1 MHHNS
6 SHPRCGGLVA
16 QQVDLRQLVYALS
29 ASLDLVGIGDVA
41 HGKRVGIMAAE
52 CGKAL
57 GAGESEQA
65 CLFELGVLHDI
76 GVSSTFIHSHLV
88 SEFDWESSQR
98 HCEVGYDLLKD
109 FPPLAPLAEPIRYH
123 HTHWHQLVRQQEV
136 TATVRRQANL
146 IFLVDRVDALAAP
159 HYGDGSLLMHTQEI
173 RQRIEACA
181 GEFFDPE
188 LVAAFLRASLPE
200 AFWLQLEG
208 RAITDY
214 MRGMLSEREPC
225 LTSNGE
231 LKQLARIF
239 SAIVDAKSPF
249 TVAHS
254 LGVARLARRLAQWM
268 GIEEGRCEQLEIAGL
283 LHDLGKLRV
292 PDEILDKAGKL
303 DERERAIINTHS
315 FETYQILRHID
326 GFEEIA
332 LWASY
337 HHEEP
342 NGCGYPFHLTAEAMP
357 LEARILRVADIFQAM
372 VQHRPYRAGLSAD
385 AALAFLQQLASQ
397 GRVDVDA
404 VATLA
409 AHLPEAHQ
417 AASGQTQ
424 AAQRVLGVGERTS

>member
-1 MHHNS
+1 MNS
-6 SHPRCGGLVA
+6 NTPHTRSGEHVS
-16 QQVDLRQLVYALS
+16 QQVDLRQVVYALS

-57 GAGESEQA
+57 GANASERA

-88 SEFDWESSQR
+88 SEFDWESSQF
-98 HCEVGYDLLKD
+98 HCEVGHDLLKD
-109 FPPLAPLAEPIRYH
+109 FPPLAPLADPIRYH
-123 HTHWHQLVRQQEV
+123 HTHWHRLVQTPGLAAGV
-136 TATVRRQANL
+136 MRQANL

-159 HYGDGSLLMHTQEI
+159 HYGDGSLLMHTHEI

-188 LVAAFLRASLPE
+188 LVAAFLLASRSE

-208 RAITDY
+208 RAISDY
-214 MRGMLSEREPC
+214 MHDMLSEREPC

-254 LGVARLARRLAQWM
+254 LGVARLARLLAELM
-268 GIEEGRCEQLEIAGL
+268 GIEEGHCEQLEIAGL

-292 PDEILDKAGKL
+292 PDEILDKPGSL

-326 GFEEIA
+326 GFEAIA

-372 VQHRPYRAGLSAD
+372 VQNRPYREGLSAGQ
-385 AALAFLQQLASQ
+385 ALGFLQQLASQ
-397 GRVDVDA
+397 RRVDVEV

-409 AHLPEAHQ
+409 AHLPQ
-417 AASGQTQ
+417 ALCAACGQ
-424 AAQRVLGVGERTS
+424 APDVSSSH

>member
-1 MHHNS
+1 MNNRNMPHLGTMV
-6 SHPRCGGLVA
+6 GGTLP
-16 QQVDLRQLVYALS
+16 QQVDLRQVVYALS
-29 ASLDLVGIGDVA
+29 ASLDLVGIGDVS

-52 CGKAL
+52 CGRAL
-57 GAGESEQA
+57 GASDSECG

-76 GVSSTFIHSHLV
+76 GVSSTFIHCHLV
-88 SEFDWESSQR
+88 SEFDWESSQL
-98 HCEVGYDLLKD
+98 HCEVGYELLKD
-109 FPPLAPLAEPIRYH
+109 FPPLAPLADPIRYH
-123 HTHWHQLVRQQEV
+123 HTHWHQLQHMQTLSAAVIRH
-136 TATVRRQANL
+136 ANL

-159 HYGDGSLLMHTQEI
+159 YYGDGTLLMHIHDI

-188 LVAAFLRASLPE
+188 LVAAFLTASRSE

-214 MRGMLSEREPC
+214 MYDMLREQEPC
-225 LTSNGE
+225 PTSNGE

-254 LGVARLARRLAQWM
+254 LGVARLARLLAERM
-268 GIEEGRCEQLEIAGL
+268 GVAEGRCEQLEIAGL

-292 PDEILDKAGKL
+292 PDEILDKTGSL

-326 GFEEIA
+326 GFEAIA

-372 VQHRPYRAGLSAD
+372 VQHRPYREGLSAGQ
-385 AALAFLQQLASQ
+385 ALGFLQQLASQ
-397 GRVDVDA
+397 NRVDAEV

-409 AHLPEAHQ
+409 AHLPQ
-417 AASGQTQ
+417 ALCAANGQGQEVTI
-424 AAQRVLGVGERTS
+424 RH